1 MLSSLTGEHAEVLNL
16 TDKQLEAQW
25 PLESLAEREGVQVAV
40 NVSQPAIINFIRQQQ
55 AAVEV
60 QTPATPTQP
69 RRSARP
75 KRSTPPAPASSGV
88 DAKSDSDHEA
98 SDSSEHPPPPKFTE
112 RRCTICGKNI
122 KMVCKAS
129 LRNHMNSSQACKSL
143 RSLYLSFSISALSP
157 LARALSPYVYVRRF
171 PFQFYHSLTHPQL
184 LGATR
189 RSRTPVEKTASIP
202 HPLRLCLCR
211 PRSTSQRSS
220 KRPSA
225 TLVAKSVRLCRTSGP
240 VRRLPSFVSKC
251 VSKCSC

>member
-1 MLSSLTGEHAEVLNL
+1 MRHHEVQQYIFVVLSSLTGEHAEVLNL

-112 RRCTICGKNI
+112 RRCTICGKKI

-143 RSLYLSFSISALSP
+143 RSLSIFLFLSIYFSALSPP
-157 LARALSPYVYVRRF
+157 LARALSP
-171 PFQFYHSLTHPQL
+171 
-184 LGATR
+184 
-189 RSRTPVEKTASIP
+189 
-202 HPLRLCLCR
+202 
-211 PRSTSQRSS
+211 
-220 KRPSA
+220 
-225 TLVAKSVRLCRTSGP
+225 
-240 VRRLPSFVSKC
+240 
-251 VSKCSC
+251 